1 MRGGLIA
8 VGTLAIG
15 ALVTVNALAP
25 TQTAELSSGFAHGST
40 TKLSS
45 GFTHGSTTKLSSGF
59 THGSTTALSSGFTD
73 SSASE
78 TSAALTHAATTGIF
92 SDSLR
97 PDVAVDT
104 DRSSVELGL
113 KFSPE
118 HDGEVTALQYF
129 QSRAAS
135 GVTSANLWSS
145 AGKKLATVTFSAS
158 TKEGWRTIN
167 LDAPVTLS
175 AGNSYVVSYQA
186 SNGRYAVTEGD
197 LRSKQSVNGFTLER
211 GAGVYKYGTEGF
223 PTKTFRGSNYLVDI
237 VYKASAPATETPV
250 PDPEEVENPVPA
262 PTPTEPT
269 VPAPVTPAPAPAPVT
284 PPVTTPVTPT
294 TGSAGW
300 DINAKTV
307 GLAPLGLTC
316 SSLPAYTGN
325 SSIPAG
331 TTVTGKRFTGG
342 LDLSAGNITIEN
354 SCIQPTSAG
363 RGMPVV
369 ATQNF
374 NTFKIAPNTV
384 TIKNSEFDGSKL
396 STQDAAWA
404 TAFIGVADL
413 IGNYVH
419 GFGSGIAIMNSGSTL
434 SATIEGNYVT
444 GLVAWGDPATT
455 GNHSDA
461 FTIRDFTDRSN
472 ADRQLTVLNNRFN
485 ADSGSDT
492 GALFIQTYSGSIDN
506 VLIQGNLLEGNGYQL
521 GLNEMNSSYS
531 NLRSVDNRF
540 SGTGFGA
547 TYVQRGSGWTDWSN
561 NYIYKSSATD
571 GKGAVVSKP

>member
-1 MRGGLIA
+1 MVPQNARGRAQARRSSRLRRRFVRGGLAA
-8 VGTLAIG
+8 VGALGIAALIAIP
-15 ALVTVNALAP
+15 AIA
-25 TQTAELSSGFAHGST
+25 QTSTTETSSAFAH
-40 TKLSS
+40 SS
-45 GFTHGSTTKLSSGF
+45 
-59 THGSTTALSSGFTD
+59 
-73 SSASE
+73 
-78 TSAALTHAATTGIF
+78 TTGIF

-97 PDVAVDT
+97 PAMAVDS
-104 DRSSVELGL
+104 DRIPVELGL

-118 HDGEVTALQYF
+118 RSGSVTAVQYF
-129 QSRAAS
+129 QNRAAS
-135 GVTSANLWSS
+135 GVTSATLWTSS
-145 AGKKLATVTFSAS
+145 GDKLANVTFPAS
-158 TKEGWRTIN
+158 KREGWRTIS
-167 LDAPVTLS
+167 LKTPVALT
-175 AGNSYVVSYQA
+175 AGSSYVVSYHA
-186 SNGRYAVTEGD
+186 SNGSYAVTEGD
-197 LRSKQSVNGFTLER
+197 LLARKSLNSFTLDR

-223 PTKTFRGSNYLVDI
+223 PTSTYRASNYLVDI
-237 VYKASAPATETPV
+237 VYRASNTAADAPVTAPKAVQTPTPTPTKTLTSTPTTTATPTPTPTLIPMPAPV
-250 PDPEEVENPVPA
+250 PVITPA
-262 PTPTEPT
+262 PTPG
-269 VPAPVTPAPAPAPVT
+269 AS
-284 PPVTTPVTPT
+284 T

-300 DINAKTV
+300 TINANTV

-316 SSLPAYTGN
+316 SSLPVYGGN
-325 SSIPAG
+325 SSVPAG

-374 NTFKIAPNTV
+374 NTFEIASSKV
-384 TIKNSEFDGSKL
+384 TIRNSEFDGSKL

-434 SATIEGNYVT
+434 SAQIEGNYVT

-461 FTIRDFTDRSN
+461 FTIRDFTNGSR

-485 ADSGSDT
+485 ANSGSDT
-492 GALFIQTYSGSIDN
+492 GALFIQTYSGTINN
-506 VLIQGNLLEGNGYQL
+506 VIIQGNLLEGNGYQL
-521 GLNEMNSSYS
+521 GLNQMNEPYS
-531 NLRSVDNRF
+531 NLRSVNNRF

-547 TYVQRGSGWTDWSN
+547 TYVQNGPGWAQWDG
-561 NYIYKSSATD
+561 NYVYSSSATD
-571 GKGAVVSKP
+571 GKGAVVSEP

>member
-1 MRGGLIA
+1 M
-8 VGTLAIG
+8 
-15 ALVTVNALAP
+15 
-25 TQTAELSSGFAHGST
+25 
-40 TKLSS
+40 
-45 GFTHGSTTKLSSGF
+45 
-59 THGSTTALSSGFTD
+59 
-73 SSASE
+73 
-78 TSAALTHAATTGIF
+78 
-92 SDSLR
+92 
-97 PDVAVDT
+97 AVDA

-118 HDGEVTALQYF
+118 NDGEVTALQYF

-135 GVTSANLWSS
+135 GVTSATLWTSS
-145 AGKKLATVTFSAS
+145 GKKLASITFPAS
-158 TKEGWRTIN
+158 TKEGWRTIS
-167 LDAPVTLS
+167 LEDPVTLS
-175 AGNSYVVSYQA
+175 SGSSYVVSYQA
-186 SNGRYAVTEGD
+186 SNGGYAVTEGD
-197 LRSKQSVNGFTLER
+197 LSAKQSLNGFTLDRE
-211 GAGVYKYGTEGF
+211 AGVYKYGTEGF
-223 PTKTFRGSNYLVDI
+223 PTTTFRGSNYLVDI
-237 VYKASAPATETPV
+237 VFESSTPATEVTV
-250 PDPEEVENPVPA
+250 PDPGEVEIPAPA
-262 PTPTEPT
+262 PTPTEPPT
-269 VPAPVTPAPAPAPVT
+269 TPVTPAPVPVT

-294 TGSAGW
+294 SGSAGW
-300 DINAKTV
+300 TINANTV

-316 SSLPAYTGN
+316 SNLPAYTGN
-325 SSIPAG
+325 SSVPAG
-331 TTVTGKRFTGG
+331 TTITGKRFTGG

-374 NTFKIAPNTV
+374 NTFEIAPSKV
-384 TIKNSEFDGSKL
+384 TIRNSEFDGSKL
-396 STQDAAWA
+396 SIQDAAWA

-434 SATIEGNYVT
+434 NAQIERNYVT

-472 ADRQLTVLNNRFN
+472 ANRQLNVINNRFN

-547 TYVQRGSGWTDWSN
+547 TYVQRGSGWAEWSN

-571 GKGAVVSKP
+571 GKGAAVSKP